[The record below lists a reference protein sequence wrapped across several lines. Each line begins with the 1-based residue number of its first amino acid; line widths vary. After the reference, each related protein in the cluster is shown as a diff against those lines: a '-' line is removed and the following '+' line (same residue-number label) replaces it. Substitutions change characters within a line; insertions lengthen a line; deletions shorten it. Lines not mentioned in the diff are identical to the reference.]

1 MNYRGKADLE
11 AVRAF
16 INAVPSFTR
25 TDIARITGL
34 SLNYA
39 SYIVKKYFPYATHKC
54 IHPRRKL
61 HRHTAAQVRNYA
73 AKADRFSYK
82 DLENIIGI
90 PANNLWD
97 WMYRYT
103 PELLSNPKFTGKT
116 RKTREQTPW
125 DFKDQELEIFEREI
139 TGIVRDIHRKSVQID
154 SRFSTL
160 YFIKMDTEYGM
171 IDILTPG
178 SRGLTPLEG
187 AVSLK
192 VLAVTYKGI
201 TRYKLME
208 ILR

>member
-16 INAVPSFTR
+16 INAVPYFTR
-25 TDIARITGL
+25 TDIARIAGV
-34 SLNYA
+34 SVDYA

-61 HRHTAAQVRNYA
+61 HKHTIAQVRNYA

-90 PANNLWD
+90 PANNVWD
-97 WMYRYT
+97 WIYRYT
-103 PELLSNPKFTGKT
+103 PELLSNPKFSAKT
-116 RKTREQTPW
+116 WRRTPW

-139 TGIVRDIHRKSVQID
+139 TGIVRDIYRKSVQLG
-154 SRFSTL
+154 SRVSAL
-160 YFIKMDTEYGM
+160 HFIKMGTKDGI

-178 SRGLTPLEG
+178 SRELTPLEG